1 MKRILC
7 LIMLSF
13 NFYTISAQYD
23 PGAVNYGFVAI
34 KSFGLENEMGLGTR
48 VEYAFNCYTTFIGE
62 YNRTF
67 AIGAT
72 DAYEGFNELAIGVNL
87 ILFNWYPTTITAG
100 MGYVG
105 NDSGI
110 FEDIE
115 DEAFLG
121 FRTGNFNHGAQI
133 KIRALHQVSIPVH
146 IFAEL
151 NVKSLGRRY
160 DTFLVGFS
168 YDFNA
173 R

>member
-1 MKRILC
+1 MKKILFSI
-7 LIMLSF
+7 LALFFAIHSA
-13 NFYTISAQYD
+13 AQYD
-23 PGAVNYGFVAI
+23 PGAVNYGVVAI
-34 KSFGLENEMGLGTR
+34 KNFGLENEAGLGAR

-62 YNRTF
+62 YNRSF
-67 AIGAT
+67 AIGAEDT
-72 DAYEGFNELAIGVNL
+72 YEGYNELAIGVNL

-100 MGYVG
+100 MGYIG

-115 DEAFLG
+115 DQAFLG
-121 FRTGNFNHGAQI
+121 IRAGNFNHGAQI
-133 KIRALHQVSIPVH
+133 KIRALHQVSTPVH

-160 DTFLVGFS
+160 DTFLIGFS
-168 YDFNA
+168 YDFDA